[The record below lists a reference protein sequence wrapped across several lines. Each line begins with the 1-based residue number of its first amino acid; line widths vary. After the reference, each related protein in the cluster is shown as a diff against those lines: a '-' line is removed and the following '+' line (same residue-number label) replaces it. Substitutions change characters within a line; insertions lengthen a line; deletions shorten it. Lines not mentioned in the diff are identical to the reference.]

1 MLSPTEVRDAIEA
14 LYEEDHAKLMKI
26 AYMRARACFEQI
38 TENLVENL
46 LHEAL
51 TKALDGQRKCPA
63 DTDFTAFLSNVM
75 RSVASNWR
83 KGRERH
89 RTEQLPE
96 DEEAEE
102 RLFLGTGRIE
112 SPEEGWMWRD
122 ELKRVLA
129 LFADDPVAH
138 RVVILRSK
146 GYRGTELGGAVGI
159 SPRELATVQ
168 RRIRRRWERPQ
179 TEGTP

>member
-14 LYEEDHAKLMKI
+14 LSKEEHSKLKKI
-26 AYMRARACFEQI
+26 ARFHAAGGSAAHKD
-38 TENLVENL
+38 L
-46 LHEAL
+46 LQEAL

-75 RSVASNWR
+75 RSLANNWR
-83 KGRERH
+83 KGQQRH
-89 RTEQLPE
+89 EITQVSK
-96 DEEAEE
+96 EAH
-102 RLFLGTGRIE
+102 FGRIE

-168 RRIRRRWERPQ
+168 RRIRRRWERAQ